1 MSLLFFRRNI
11 FSFGLLL
18 LYLQQKNKRKT
29 SIAMNDLLK
38 NLGVIVLLIGVVV
51 LAIPAFLGKTTNA
64 ILLTGTILVVG
75 GYIAHIFLN
84 KKIQN

>member
-1 MSLLFFRRNI
+1 
-11 FSFGLLL
+11 
-18 LYLQQKNKRKT
+18 
-29 SIAMNDLLK
+29 MNDLLK
-38 NLGVIVLLIGVVV
+38 NLGVIVLLIGVVI
-51 LAIPAFLGKTTNA
+51 LAIPAFLGKTSNA